1 MKGSMLVIVAVIGL
15 GSWLGWFG
23 WHGAVLIVLALGLG
37 LRRLLCRLG
46 RMHVRLA
53 VGMHMRGAFLRL
65 AHVHAHA
72 TCFMPLAM
80 AMAITHLFAITAAMV
95 ICTRFLAVRVPAG
108 LTTAV

>member
-72 TCFMPLAM
+72 TCFMTL
-80 AMAITHLFAITAAMV
+80 AMAITHLRAITAAMV
-95 ICTRFLAVRVPAG
+95 ICTRFLAMRVTAG
-108 LTTAV
+108 LTATV